1 MDDHH
6 AQLWRAR
13 ATAVRHSPLKPLAAQ
28 LGYHKDPL
36 NRARWKRPGSV
47 LSITG
52 SKFFDHCCGQGGG
65 GAIDLVMHAQGL
77 LLHAG
82 RPLARGP
89 PRPAPGRSRR
99 QPPLRHQPAA
109 PQP

>member
-13 ATAVRHSPLKPLAAQ
+13 AAAVRHSPLKPLAAQ

-65 GAIDLVMHAQGL
+65 GAIDLVMHAQGCCFTQAVRWL
-77 LLHAG
+77 EGH
-82 RPLARGP
+82 PGP
-89 PRPAPGRSRR
+89 PPGSL
-99 QPPLRHQPAA
+99 PDGP
-109 PQP
+109 

>member
-28 LGYHKDPL
+28 LGYHQDPL
-36 NRARWKRPGSV
+36 NRARWKRPGAV

-52 SKFFDHCCGQGGG
+52 SKFFTT
-65 GAIDLVMHAQGL
+65 AL
-77 LLHAG
+77 LKAL
-82 RPLARGP
+82 
-89 PRPAPGRSRR
+89 
-99 QPPLRHQPAA
+99 
-109 PQP
+109 

>member
-13 ATAVRHSPLKPLAAQ
+13 AAAVRHSPLKPLAAQ

-36 NRARWKRPGSV
+36 NRARWKRPGAV

-52 SKFFDHCCGQGGG
+52 SKFFGVFIFSCLGG
-65 GAIDLVMHAQGL
+65 IVLD
-77 LLHAG
+77 
-82 RPLARGP
+82 
-89 PRPAPGRSRR
+89 R
-99 QPPLRHQPAA
+99 Q
-109 PQP
+109 